1 MPHRC
6 RVVAFDLDE
15 ASLISL
21 EEAFPEGVVEAVN
34 GATAASLAHDWNPG
48 RADLLVVR
56 ARDEVVETLGLCRF
70 LVRCSAFSTDARG
83 QPQNQ
88 GGRADA
94 LLLVLVPEGEEA
106 LASAAFEAGADCCLG
121 LPAQAGELTSVLA
134 RLQKAQHRPGISR
147 EDEDRWSNDGGSGVE
162 DCPLQP
168 PNSTGPQPR
177 G

>member
-1 MPHRC
+1 MSNRF
-6 RVVAFDLDE
+6 RVVGFDLDE
-15 ASLISL
+15 ASLLSL

-88 GGRADA
+88 GHRADA
-94 LLLVLVPEGEEA
+94 LLLVLVPEGQKS
-106 LASAAFEAGADCCLG
+106 LVSAAFEAGADRCLG
-121 LPAQAGELTSVLA
+121 LPVQARELTRVLA
-134 RLQKAQHRPGISR
+134 RLRQAQDRPGLGR
-147 EDEDRWSNDGGSGVE
+147 EDEDRWSNDGGQG
-162 DCPLQP
+162 
-168 PNSTGPQPR
+168 
-177 G
+177 